1 MRRPGRR
8 GKAGLRLA
16 IIFPG
21 ANTVQSEACFLLP
34 AAEPWSQ
41 PAPRQQ
47 QLSDFLFSLLF
58 HVTQHGHPSSDS
70 TGPFCSNTTTLCWL
84 FSLSA
89 FKPPCPNS
97 KQPSSCKE
105 VAGEEALSGHR
116 REAPL
121 KRWCG
126 QGCTPMPATRT
137 YLSAGILTSTSNYE
151 SENLTSATLP

>member
-1 MRRPGRR
+1 MGKGKLAFKKVLLVPGDYLIPCPCFQC
-8 GKAGLRLA
+8 AS
-16 IIFPG
+16 IILSFPTG
-21 ANTVQSEACFLLP
+21 
-34 AAEPWSQ
+34 
-41 PAPRQQ
+41 
-47 QLSDFLFSLLF
+47 FLFSLLF

>member
-1 MRRPGRR
+1 MAFFLVREDVTSERRRGMRELEERMRRPGRR

-58 HVTQHGHPSSDS
+58 PDAQVL
-70 TGPFCSNTTTLCWL
+70 N
-84 FSLSA
+84 
-89 FKPPCPNS
+89 
-97 KQPSSCKE
+97 
-105 VAGEEALSGHR
+105 
-116 REAPL
+116 
-121 KRWCG
+121 
-126 QGCTPMPATRT
+126 
-137 YLSAGILTSTSNYE
+137 
-151 SENLTSATLP
+151 